1 MGTVHYAAF
10 HAIILIFQ
18 VYSVTGNISIPF
30 LSPLLGNNNPCRES
44 VCGKGNCVVSSNSTF
59 GYECEC
65 DSGWK
70 QAAGS
75 QDDDY
80 LKFLPCVIPNCTLDY
95 SCANAPAPVSDN
107 HTKANLSFL
116 DPCFWTYCGGGS
128 CNKTSVF
135 THTCECEEGYYNL
148 FNSTAFPC
156 YKEFVALAHRLRC
169 CWVTL
174 RHGFESCKQALAKLH
189 GAFGLDCAN
198 LGLDINNST
207 TLRPDTSPS
216 SADDSKSHAVSLI
229 PRVDYGWLIGLSTTL
244 ALVLLW

>member
-10 HAIILIFQ
+10 PAIILIFK
-18 VYSVTGNISIPF
+18 VYSVTANISIPF

-70 QAAGS
+70 QVAGS

-156 YKEFVALAHRLRC
+156 YKEWEPWRNEVLLGDLEDTGSSH
-169 CWVTL
+169 V
-174 RHGFESCKQALAKLH
+174 

-198 LGLDINNST
+198 LGLGINNST

-216 SADDSKSHAVSLI
+216 SADDSKSHTVSLI